1 MLSHFITAA
10 YFFSEVEGAVE
21 LLTIEELRR
30 RVEAY
35 KREEQVETVRLDI
48 DKILSPVSLQSKENL
63 MDIIRMLPEYSDE
76 EKETIVEAFEDGI
89 KMIAEDF
96 VRYGA
101 KLGSRGI
108 VLEK

>member
-1 MLSHFITAA
+1 M
-10 YFFSEVEGAVE
+10 E

-30 RVEAY
+30 RIEAH
-35 KREEQVETVRLDI
+35 KKDEATETVWLDI

-89 KMIAEDF
+89 KMFAEDF

-108 VLEK
+108 VLER